1 MGQNPH
7 LQRIGKFL
15 IAWVILECE
24 ARYAAEKRNPNS
36 VTGADNWC
44 RFIIH
49 KLTNGCRKSADLHKN
64 EVRFI
69 TFNYDTSL
77 ERALYG
83 GLSSID
89 LFKKEDIEAFFS
101 NGRILHVYG
110 SVRNCP
116 PFVFELLET
125 KAYENHAGYMAEYE
139 ENQNQYMIDWK
150 TLIDKTYLA
159 SQAIRVI
166 DPDDKHTDIHVID
179 AAQRAVREARCVYVL
194 GYGFDENNN
203 QRLALKEALAHP
215 KQKVILFTNFR
226 DVNQINKRV
235 SRLLFGTPDQFLD
248 PSMPLEVMLNV
259 RAGTTKKA

>member
-1 MGQNPH
+1 
-7 LQRIGKFL
+7 
-15 IAWVILECE
+15 
-24 ARYAAEKRNPNS
+24 
-36 VTGADNWC
+36 
-44 RFIIH
+44 
-49 KLTNGCRKSADLHKN
+49 
-64 EVRFI
+64 
-69 TFNYDTSL
+69 
-77 ERALYG
+77 
-83 GLSSID
+83 
-89 LFKKEDIEAFFS
+89 
-101 NGRILHVYG
+101 
-110 SVRNCP
+110 
-116 PFVFELLET
+116 
-125 KAYENHAGYMAEYE
+125 MAEYE

-179 AAQRAVREARCVYVL
+179 AAQRAVREATCVYVL

>member
-89 LFKKEDIEAFFS
+89 LFKKEDIEAFFLTAVFFMS
-101 NGRILHVYG
+101 MV
-110 SVRNCP
+110 
-116 PFVFELLET
+116 PFEIVPHLYLSFLRPRRT
-125 KAYENHAGYMAEYE
+125 KTMRDIWPNMR
-139 ENQNQYMIDWK
+139 K
-150 TLIDKTYLA
+150 TKI
-159 SQAIRVI
+159 SI
-166 DPDDKHTDIHVID
+166 
-179 AAQRAVREARCVYVL
+179 
-194 GYGFDENNN
+194 
-203 QRLALKEALAHP
+203 
-215 KQKVILFTNFR
+215 
-226 DVNQINKRV
+226 
-235 SRLLFGTPDQFLD
+235 
-248 PSMPLEVMLNV
+248 
-259 RAGTTKKA
+259 